1 MSTWTARVSRITV
14 GRDAATT
21 TSLLMTNMVTLC
33 GKPPDLRASASVA
46 LSVDIS
52 VEIDES
58 LVRIDWQPA
67 RLLR

>member
-1 MSTWTARVSRITV
+1 MSTCTASVSRITV

-21 TSLLMTNMVTLC
+21 TSLLMTDIVTLC
-33 GKPPDLRASASVA
+33 GKPPESL
-46 LSVDIS
+46 S